1 VSSIRFEWDE
11 RKNLSNQRKHGIGFE
26 AASRIF
32 LDPLF
37 ISIKDRVQEGEERW
51 RTYGEVDDVL
61 LLMVAHTVREEAGR
75 AETFEVIRII
85 SARRATRRERQRY
98 EEENR

>member
-1 VSSIRFEWDE
+1 MSSIWFEWDE
-11 RKNLSNQRKHGIGFE
+11 RKSLSNQRKHGIGFE
-26 AASRIF
+26 AASRVF

-37 ISIKDRVQEGEERW
+37 ISIKDRIQNGEERW

-61 LLMVAHTVREEAGR
+61 LLMVAHTVREETGR
-75 AETFEVIRII
+75 GETIEVIRMI
-85 SARRATRRERQRY
+85 SARRATRKERQRY